1 MNENEFPSIR
11 LTSNLMYFIALPPVL
26 PQSNILKH
34 ICILYIVLF
43 NITAVYLV
51 YFQQNGRFNYG
62 YRIDSIYRDVPTRF
76 LNSSGSIVLAVM
88 SVVISCALV
97 LFHPK
102 KHRKILKNIQELN
115 RLLSYNF
122 PKIDKKKKTIIRLA
136 ALHVCFSIAYFLDY
150 YLWVAR
156 KSLTIY
162 KYFGFDHILRYR
174 FIIFAHYMAN
184 VVRELNYGAK
194 YMNKILKCANKRFEG
209 AAKKRNL
216 NNLIGIIH
224 NDVAMALKAH
234 TMIADGICC
243 YNKIFGWTFV
253 LMHIDSLI
261 TFLMYFQLSLKINT
275 EQLDL
280 IRSIFLTW
288 MVLMMIFSVVSL
300 CYV

>member
-1 MNENEFPSIR
+1 
-11 LTSNLMYFIALPPVL
+11 
-26 PQSNILKH
+26 
-34 ICILYIVLF
+34 
-43 NITAVYLV
+43 
-51 YFQQNGRFNYG
+51 
-62 YRIDSIYRDVPTRF
+62 
-76 LNSSGSIVLAVM
+76 M

-194 YMNKILKCANKRFEG
+194 YMNKILKCANKRFG
-209 AAKKRNL
+209 KNAAKKHNL
-216 NNLIGIIH
+216 LGIIH
-224 NDVAMALKAH
+224 NDVATALKAH

-288 MVLMMIFSVVSL
+288 MVLMMIFSVMGAISMVYNCYATTRALKKAGTLAYSL
-300 CYV
+300 LYTLELKRYKEEQNLLMENLHLLIRQSTLRSPSFSAAGFFIIDYSTLFTLLNLLTSYIIVLIQFK